1 MQNKS
6 SSKYLEGEWLWNG
19 KYRYIHMAASR
30 IVETKNIII
39 AYIMD
44 DGRVHEYAINAS
56 SSESSQQCNEE
67 IAILCH
73 KRHIYNLHLP
83 YAAAA
88 DV

>member
-1 MQNKS
+1 MENTDTFTWPLAEL
-6 SSKYLEGEWLWNG
+6 SKPKILLL
-19 KYRYIHMAASR
+19 HD
-30 IVETKNIII
+30 
-39 AYIMD
+39 IMD
-44 DGRVHEYAINAS
+44 DGRVHEYAFNAS
-56 SSESSQQCNEE
+56 SSEPSQQYNEE